1 MRKIILNLA
10 VSLDGYIE
18 GPNGEIDWCLTDQ
31 DYGIDAFFENT
42 DAIFM
47 GRKCYDMIDGLPS
60 PFADKQIYVFTDSPF
75 IIPNKDIIVISSKN
89 FQKDID
95 AIRARPG
102 KNIWL
107 FGGAS
112 LLSSFIKHK
121 LIAEFVLSVHPVV
134 LGGGKPL
141 FHDVREKLDLMLLGS
156 ETFSSGLI
164 QLKYAIRPRFD
175 FSILDQ
181 QLSSLN

>member
-18 GPNGEIDWCLTDQ
+18 GPNGEVDWCLTDQ
-31 DYGIDAFFENT
+31 DYGMDAFFNSI

-60 PFADKQIYVFTDSPF
+60 PFGDKKIYVFSDSPF
-75 IIPNKDIIVISSKN
+75 LVPNDDVIAIGSKN
-89 FQKDID
+89 FAREVQ
-95 AIRARPG
+95 AICAQPG
-102 KNIWL
+102 QNIWL
-107 FGGAS
+107 FGGS
-112 LLSSFIKHK
+112 NLLSSFIKHE
-121 LIAEFVLSVHPVV
+121 LIAEFILSVHPVV

-141 FHDVREKLDLMLLGS
+141 FYDMRDKLELMLMGS
-156 ETFSSGLI
+156 ETFNTGLI
-164 QLKYAIRPRFD
+164 QLKYIIKPKFD